1 MTQEIRTIRL
11 WLPMHIS
18 RVNCYLIKTDSDF
31 ILIDTGSSNQRG
43 ELEQELE
50 AAGCRPGNLRVI
62 VITHGDFDHTGNA
75 AYLRQKF
82 GTPIAMHKGDLGMA
96 DHGDMFWNRKSG
108 NVIIRKLAPI
118 FMKFPQADWFT
129 PDVLVEDGLRLS
141 DYGCEGRVLS
151 IPGHSLG
158 SIGILTDD
166 GSLFCGDL
174 LDNTDKPRFNTIMDD
189 PTTARASVD
198 RLKELAV
205 KMVYPGHG
213 APFALEMI
221 K

>member
-1 MTQEIRTIRL
+1 MSQEIHTIRL

-18 RVNCYLIKTDSDF
+18 RVNCYLVKTDSEF
-31 ILIDTGSSNQRG
+31 ILIDTGSSNQRA
-43 ELEQELE
+43 ELEQALE
-50 AAGCRPGNLRVI
+50 AAGCRPGSLRLI

-75 AYLRQKF
+75 AYLRGKF
-82 GTPIAMHKGDLGMA
+82 GVPIAMHKDDLGMA
-96 DHGDMFWNRKSG
+96 EHGDMFWNRKSG
-108 NVIIRKLAPI
+108 NALIRKLAPI
-118 FMKFPQADWFT
+118 FMKFPKADRFM
-129 PDVLVEDGLRLS
+129 PDLLVEDGLRLS
-141 DYGCEGRVLS
+141 DFGCDARVLS

-174 LDNTDKPRFNTIMDD
+174 LENTDKPNFNTLMDD
-189 PTTARASVD
+189 PLTARASVD
-198 RLKELAV
+198 RLKGLAV

-213 APFALEMI
+213 APFALEMV